1 MEFHRTERML
11 PLVDMNFY
19 KETLVGMRFRL
30 SLVAHLKTASLGL
43 INKGMKAPHDANRNP
58 RLLTL

>member
-19 KETLVGMRFRL
+19 KGTLVGMMLRVL
-30 SLVAHLKTASLGL
+30 LVAHLKTATLGL
-43 INKGMKAPHDANRNP
+43 IYKGMKTPHDADRKP
-58 RLLTL
+58 RPLTV